1 MKLPAA
7 ADLTASTIPA
17 VPARMLPEGR
27 AAAGTS
33 LSMQA
38 EIACELW
45 HVQKGLEEPQTLP
58 HLGHH
63 LNFPVC

>member
-1 MKLPAA
+1 MRLAAA
-7 ADLTASTIPA
+7 ADLRGSTIPA
-17 VPARMLPEGR
+17 MPARMLPEGH

-33 LSMQA
+33 LSTQA
-38 EIACELW
+38 ETACELW
-45 HVQKGLEEPQTLP
+45 YVRKGLEEPQTLS

>member
-1 MKLPAA
+1 M
-7 ADLTASTIPA
+7 
-17 VPARMLPEGR
+17 PARMLPEGH

-33 LSMQA
+33 LSAQA
-38 EIACELW
+38 ETACELW
-45 HVQKGLEEPQTLP
+45 YVQKGLEEPQTLS